1 MSTRGLEK
9 AHWIK
14 PGNYW
19 MQDNAYSTQTAGE
32 NWSAGTLS
40 WKIPIGWHRIRSDYA
55 DGKQLYGPDYEYNG
69 AIQSRMLLVGGR
81 IDKYKQN
88 RHIDDSGTYRTDKF
102 GHWISRS
109 RWCRVV
115 LDGTTLQWWHLW

>member
-19 MQDNAYSTQTAGE
+19 MPDNAYSTQTAGE
-32 NWSAGTLS
+32 NWSAVTLS
-40 WKIPIGWHRIRSDYA
+40 WKIPIGWHRKNPDYT
-55 DGKQLYGPDYEYNG
+55 DDCDVQNPDYEKAWDG
-69 AIQSRMLLVGGR
+69 DSRPLIIGGQT
-81 IDKYKQN
+81 DKYKQVW
-88 RHIDDSGTYRTDKF
+88 HIDGQGTFRTDKF

-109 RWCRVV
+109 RDCVII
-115 LDGTTLQWWHLW
+115 LDGQTIQTEHQ